1 MSAGLPAPNAK
12 EVNATAATW
21 LVRMNSE
28 DWGGDDQKVFDAWFA
43 HSQAHRAAYWRL
55 KAAYAETSRLQAL
68 RRPQQ
73 GRVAA
78 RKSAMPFLAATAA
91 TLIVAGIVGTATISY
106 APPPSERYETQVG
119 ASKTLALR
127 DGTRIELNTATSVR
141 VSLTKTQRTVWLDK
155 GEAFF
160 EVAHDASRPFIVMV
174 AGHRVTDIGTKFLI
188 RHDPARLEVAVVEGK
203 VGFDSS
209 DPASRAQPLQLTA
222 GDVLV
227 ATPHAITVKAKPQE
241 DLATELGWRRGMLIF
256 HHTSLAEAA
265 AEFNRYNGHQ
275 LVVDDSASS
284 LTING
289 VFPKNDVPAFVR
301 LAQAVLK
308 LHVDDRGH
316 QTVISR

>member
-1 MSAGLPAPNAK
+1 MTAPMPVPSAK
-12 EVNATAATW
+12 DVNAAAATW
-21 LVRMNSE
+21 LVRMNAEGWS
-28 DWGGDDQKVFDAWFA
+28 DGDQTAFDAWLA
-43 HSQAHRAAYWRL
+43 QSPAHRAAYWRL

-73 GRVAA
+73 GRGP

-91 TLIVAGIVGTATISY
+91 TLVIAGIVAAATISF
-106 APPPSERYETQVG
+106 APQSSERYATQVG
-119 ASKTLALR
+119 GSKTLALR
-127 DGTRIELNTATSVR
+127 DGTRIELNTATEVR

-160 EVAHDASRPFIVMV
+160 EVAHDAQRPFIVMV

-209 DPASRAQPLQLTA
+209 DPASRAQPLQLAA

-227 ATPHAITVKAKPQE
+227 ATPHAITVKAKREE

-256 HHTSLAEAA
+256 HHTTLGEAA

-275 LVVDDSASS
+275 LVVGDSASA

-308 LHVDDRGH
+308 LRVEDQGH

>member
-1 MSAGLPAPNAK
+1 MTAPMPVPSAK
-12 EVNATAATW
+12 DVNAAAATW
-21 LVRMNSE
+21 LVRMNAEGWS
-28 DWGGDDQKVFDAWFA
+28 DGDQTAFDAWLA
-43 HSQAHRAAYWRL
+43 QSPAHRAAYWRL

-73 GRVAA
+73 GGRP
-78 RKSAMPFLAATAA
+78 RKSAVPFLAATAA
-91 TLIVAGIVGTATISY
+91 TLVIAGIVAAATISF
-106 APPPSERYETQVG
+106 APQSSERYATQVG
-119 ASKTLALR
+119 GSKTLALR
-127 DGTRIELNTATSVR
+127 DGTRIELNTATEVR

-160 EVAHDASRPFIVMV
+160 EVAHDAQRPFIVMV

-209 DPASRAQPLQLTA
+209 DPASRAQPLQLAA

-227 ATPHAITVKAKPQE
+227 ATPHAITVKAKREE

-256 HHTSLAEAA
+256 HHTTLGEAA

-275 LVVDDSASS
+275 LVVGDSASA

-308 LHVDDRGH
+308 LRVEDQGH

>member
-1 MSAGLPAPNAK
+1 MNAPAPNAK
-12 EVNATAATW
+12 DVNATAATW
-21 LVRMNSE
+21 LVRMNAE
-28 DWGGDDQKVFDAWFA
+28 DWSEDDQKMFDTWLVQ
-43 HSQAHRAAYWRL
+43 SPAHRAAYWRL

-73 GRVAA
+73 GRGP

-91 TLIVAGIVGTATISY
+91 TLVIAGIVAAATISF
-106 APPPSERYETQVG
+106 APQSSERYATQVG
-119 ASKTLALR
+119 GSKTLALR
-127 DGTRIELNTATSVR
+127 DGTRIELNTATEVR

-160 EVAHDASRPFIVMV
+160 EVAHDAQRPFIVMV

-209 DPASRAQPLQLTA
+209 DPASRAQPLQLAA

-227 ATPHAITVKAKPQE
+227 ATPHAITVKAKREE

-256 HHTSLAEAA
+256 HHTTLGEAA

-275 LVVDDSASS
+275 LVVGDSASA

-308 LHVDDRGH
+308 LRVEDQGH

>member
-1 MSAGLPAPNAK
+1 M
-12 EVNATAATW
+12 
-21 LVRMNSE
+21 
-28 DWGGDDQKVFDAWFA
+28 
-43 HSQAHRAAYWRL
+43 
-55 KAAYAETSRLQAL
+55 
-68 RRPQQ
+68 
-73 GRVAA
+73 
-78 RKSAMPFLAATAA
+78 
-91 TLIVAGIVGTATISY
+91 
-106 APPPSERYETQVG
+106 
-119 ASKTLALR
+119 
-127 DGTRIELNTATSVR
+127 
-141 VSLTKTQRTVWLDK
+141 TKTQRTVWLDK

-160 EVAHDASRPFIVMV
+160 EVAHDAQRPFIVMV

-227 ATPHAITVKAKPQE
+227 ATPHAITVKAKREE

-256 HHTSLAEAA
+256 HHTTLAEAA

-275 LVVDDSASS
+275 LVVGDNASS

-289 VFPKNDVPAFVR
+289 VFPKNDVPAFIR
-301 LAQAVLK
+301 LTQAVLK
-308 LHVDDRGH
+308 LHAEDQGR

>member
-1 MSAGLPAPNAK
+1 MSAPMPAPSAK

-21 LVRMNSE
+21 LVRMNAE
-28 DWGGDDQKVFDAWFA
+28 DWGSDDQKTFDAWLA
-43 HSQAHRAAYWRL
+43 QSQAHRAAYWRL

-73 GRVAA
+73 GEGA

-91 TLIVAGIVGTATISY
+91 MLVIAGIVGAATINF
-106 APPPSERYETQVG
+106 APPPSENYTTRVG
-119 ASKTLALR
+119 SSKTLALR

-160 EVAHDASRPFIVMV
+160 QVAHDAQRPFIVMV

-209 DPASRAQPLQLTA
+209 DPASRAQPLQLVA

-227 ATPHAITVKAKPQE
+227 ATPHAITVKAKPRE
-241 DLATELGWRRGMLIF
+241 DLASELGWRRGMLIF
-256 HHTSLAEAA
+256 HHTPLADAA
-265 AEFNRYNGHQ
+265 AE
-275 LVVDDSASS
+275 
-284 LTING
+284 
-289 VFPKNDVPAFVR
+289 
-301 LAQAVLK
+301 
-308 LHVDDRGH
+308 
-316 QTVISR
+316 

>member
-1 MSAGLPAPNAK
+1 
-12 EVNATAATW
+12 V
-21 LVRMNSE
+21 
-28 DWGGDDQKVFDAWFA
+28 
-43 HSQAHRAAYWRL
+43 
-55 KAAYAETSRLQAL
+55 
-68 RRPQQ
+68 
-73 GRVAA
+73 
-78 RKSAMPFLAATAA
+78 
-91 TLIVAGIVGTATISY
+91 
-106 APPPSERYETQVG
+106 TQVG
-119 ASKTLALR
+119 GSKTLALR
-127 DGTRIELNTATSVR
+127 DGTHIELNTATKVR
-141 VSLTKTQRTVWLDK
+141 VSMTKTQRTVWLDK

-160 EVAHDASRPFIVMV
+160 
-174 AGHRVTDIGTKFLI
+174 
-188 RHDPARLEVAVVEGK
+188 EVAVVEGK

-209 DPASRAQPLQLTA
+209 DPASRAQPLQLAA

>member
-1 MSAGLPAPNAK
+1 MSAALPTPSAK
-12 EVNATAATW
+12 DVNATAATW
-21 LVRMNSE
+21 LVRMNAEGWSE
-28 DWGGDDQKVFDAWFA
+28 DDQNTFDAWLVQ
-43 HSQAHRAAYWRL
+43 SPAHRAAYWRL

-73 GRVAA
+73 GRSP
-78 RKSAMPFLAATAA
+78 RKSAVPFLAATAA
-91 TLIVAGIVGTATISY
+91 TLVIAGIIGAATISF
-106 APPPSERYETQVG
+106 APPPSENYTTQIG
-119 ASKTLALR
+119 GSKTLALR
-127 DGTRIELNTATSVR
+127 DGSRIELNTATSVR
-141 VSLTKTQRTVWLDK
+141 VSMTKTQRTVWLDK

-160 EVAHDASRPFIVMV
+160 EVAHDAQRPFIVMV

-227 ATPHAITVKAKPQE
+227 ATPHAITVKAKREE

-256 HHTSLAEAA
+256 HHTTLGEAA
-265 AEFNRYNGHQ
+265 SEFNRYNGHQ
-275 LVVDDSASS
+275 LVVGDNASS

-289 VFPKNDVPAFVR
+289 VFPKNDVPAFIR
-301 LAQAVLK
+301 LTQAVLK
-308 LHVDDRGH
+308 LHAEDQGR

>member
-1 MSAGLPAPNAK
+1 MSEVGAK
-12 EVNATAATW
+12 EINAEAATW
-21 LVRMNSE
+21 LVRANSE
-28 DWGGDDQKVFDAWFA
+28 GWGEDDQKMLDAWLVQ
-43 HSQAHRAAYWRL
+43 SPAHRAAYWRL

-73 GRVAA
+73 ASVERPRRSA
-78 RKSAMPFLAATAA
+78 RPFLAATAA
-91 TLIVAGIVGTATISY
+91 ALVIAGVIGATTIDFTS
-106 APPPSERYETQVG
+106 APSETYVTQVG
-119 ASKTLALR
+119 GSKTLALR

-141 VSLTKTQRTVWLDK
+141 VSLTKTQRTIWLDK

-160 EVAHDASRPFIVMV
+160 AVAHDEKRPFVVMV

-209 DPASRAQPLQLTA
+209 DPASRAQPLQLAA

-227 ATPHAITVKAKPQE
+227 ATPHAIIVKAKREE

-275 LVVDDSASS
+275 LVVGDKAGS

-289 VFPKNDVPAFVR
+289 VFPKNDVPAFIR
-301 LAQAVLK
+301 LTQAVLK
-308 LHVDDRGH
+308 LHVEDQGQ

>member
-1 MSAGLPAPNAK
+1 
-12 EVNATAATW
+12 
-21 LVRMNSE
+21 
-28 DWGGDDQKVFDAWFA
+28 
-43 HSQAHRAAYWRL
+43 L

-73 GRVAA
+73 GRSP
-78 RKSAMPFLAATAA
+78 RKSAVPFLAATAA
-91 TLIVAGIVGTATISY
+91 TLVIAGIIGAATISF
-106 APPPSERYETQVG
+106 APPPSENYATQIG
-119 ASKTLALR
+119 GSKTLALG
-127 DGTRIELNTATSVR
+127 DGSRIELNTATSVR
-141 VSLTKTQRTVWLDK
+141 VSMTKTQRTVWLDK

-160 EVAHDASRPFIVMV
+160 EVAHDAQRPFIVMV

-227 ATPHAITVKAKPQE
+227 ATPHAITVKAKREE

-256 HHTSLAEAA
+256 HHTTLGEAA
-265 AEFNRYNGHQ
+265 SEFNRYNGHQ
-275 LVVDDSASS
+275 LVVGDNASS

-301 LAQAVLK
+301 LTQAVLK
-308 LHVDDRGH
+308 LHAEDQGR

>member
-1 MSAGLPAPNAK
+1 MSAPVPDAK
-12 EVNATAATW
+12 DVNAAAATW
-21 LVRMNSE
+21 LVRMNAEGWS
-28 DWGGDDQKVFDAWFA
+28 DDDQEVFGTWL
-43 HSQAHRAAYWRL
+43 SQSPAHRAAYWRL

-73 GRVAA
+73 GGSP

-91 TLIVAGIVGTATISY
+91 TLAIAGIIGAATISFS
-106 APPPSERYETQVG
+106 PPPAESYATQIG
-119 ASKTLALR
+119 GSKTLALR
-127 DGTRIELNTATSVR
+127 DGTHIELNTATEVR
-141 VSLTKTQRTVWLDK
+141 VSMTKTQRTVWLDK

-160 EVAHDASRPFIVMV
+160 QVAHDAQRPFVVMV
-174 AGHRVTDIGTKFLI
+174 AGHRITDIGTKFLI

-209 DPASRAQPLQLTA
+209 DPASRAQPLQLAA

-227 ATPHAITVKAKPQE
+227 ATPHAITVKARREE

-256 HHTSLAEAA
+256 HHTTLAEAA

-275 LVVDDSASS
+275 LVVGANANA

-289 VFPKNDVPAFVR
+289 VFPKNDVPAFIR
-301 LAQAVLK
+301 LTQAVLK
-308 LHVDDRGH
+308 LHADDQGH